1 MRECKEVSR
10 GSIVFAD
17 KVYMTGET
25 MRKLSSAA
33 KVVWAECERE
43 GELIEVLNREK
54 AKVVISEYFPITAR
68 VVNSV
73 DSLRGI
79 VVYGVGYDHVDVE
92 SASER
97 GIYVANARGAN
108 AESVA
113 EHVFAMI
120 LTLSRKLFQTH
131 AFVKE
136 GRWKRREESG
146 LPEALTPSDLEGKTL
161 GIIGFGAIGSRVGAI
176 AKCFGMRVLVYDPY
190 VSTEKVK
197 SAGAE
202 QASLETLMK
211 SSDYVTL
218 HCVLSD
224 ETRGMIGEKELKLM
238 KPTAY
243 LINASRGGVIVEE
256 ALIRALKE
264 GWIAGAGLDVFAEE
278 PIRPDNPLLRMDN
291 VILTPHIAGGSRE
304 ALERVSL
311 TVCDEALRIM
321 RDEVP
326 INLINRQQLKAKG
339 YKV

>member
-1 MRECKEVSR
+1 MYN
-10 GSIVFAD
+10 SIVFAD
-17 KVYMTGET
+17 SVYMTEKA

-33 KVVWAECERE
+33 KVVWTECESER
-43 GELIEVLNREK
+43 ELIEVLNREK
-54 AKVVISEYFPITAR
+54 AKVVVSEYFPITSK
-68 VVNSV
+68 VVDSV
-73 DSLRGI
+73 ESLRGI

-92 SASER
+92 AASER

-120 LTLSRKLFQTH
+120 LAFSRKLFQTH
-131 AFVKE
+131 TFVRE

-146 LPEALTPSDLEGKTL
+146 LPESLTPSELEGKTL

-176 AKCFGMRVLVYDPY
+176 AKCFGMQVLVYDPY
-190 VSTEKVK
+190 VSAEKVK
-197 SAGAE
+197 NAGAE
-202 QASLETLMK
+202 QVSLEELMR

-224 ETRGMIGEKELKLM
+224 ETSGMIGEKELRLM

-256 ALIRALKE
+256 ALIKALKE

-278 PIRPDNPLLRMDN
+278 PLRLDNPLLGLDN
-291 VILTPHIAGGSRE
+291 VIFSPHIAGGSRE
-304 ALERVSL
+304 ALERISL
-311 TVCDEALRIM
+311 TVCDEALRIL

-326 INLINRQQLKAKG
+326 VNLVNRRHLKAKG